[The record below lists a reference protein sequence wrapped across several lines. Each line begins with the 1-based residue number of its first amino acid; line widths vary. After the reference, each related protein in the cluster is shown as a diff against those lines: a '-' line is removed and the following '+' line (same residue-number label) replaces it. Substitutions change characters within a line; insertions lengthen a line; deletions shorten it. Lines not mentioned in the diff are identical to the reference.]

1 MRDPSARF
9 SRYLQ
14 AWWVEQL
21 QGEPYPCEWRRDRD
35 AAAFAH
41 EFRRDA
47 QFAVAQAAFLLRRP
61 DARVAREV
69 VEKLEPAPVDVDT
82 AVLVE
87 AVVSAGSTAQRV
99 RTTTVFGAI
108 LTIAALVVRNILRG
122 R

>member
-14 AWWVEQL
+14 TWWEEQL
-21 QGEPYPCEWRRDRD
+21 RGEAYPCEWLHGRD
-35 AAAFAH
+35 AGAIAH
-41 EFRRDA
+41 EYRRDA

-61 DARVAREV
+61 DEQVAREV
-69 VEKLEPAPVDVDT
+69 VEKLEPAPVEAD
-82 AVLVE
+82 ARVLVE
-87 AVVSAGSTAQRV
+87 AVVSAGATAQRV
-99 RTTTVFGAI
+99 RTTTVFGAL

>member
-14 AWWVEQL
+14 VWWDDQL
-21 QGEPYPCEWRRDRD
+21 QGEPYPCEWLHGREAD
-35 AAAFAH
+35 AIAR

-69 VEKLEPAPVDVDT
+69 VERLEPPPVEADAD
-82 AVLVE
+82 VLVD
-87 AVVSAGSTAQRV
+87 AVVSAGATAQRV